1 MDWPQEMCYQNGE
14 QIWSH
19 LMETFSIRDL
29 RERSGELVRQAEAGH
44 LSVVAK
50 HGRPLFVAVPMD
62 EHLLKQ
68 GVAVA
73 LAVRL
78 FADKTVSL
86 GKAAKLAGLPLED
99 FITHLG
105 AMGVPAV
112 DYPPEDLDE
121 ELAAIE
127 GLRP

>member
-1 MDWPQEMCYQNGE
+1 
-14 QIWSH
+14 
-19 LMETFSIRDL
+19 METFSIRDL
-29 RERSGELVRQAEAGH
+29 RERVGELVRQAEAGH
-44 LSVVAK
+44 LSIIAK

-62 EHLLKQ
+62 EHLLKE

-78 FADKTVSL
+78 FAEKAVGL
-86 GKAAKLAGLPLED
+86 GKAAKLARLSLED

-112 DYPPEDLDE
+112 DHPPEELDE

-127 GLRP
+127 AHRQ